1 MNTVLDVRNRNG
13 LLRVSVT
20 SLLPLFALQ
29 NVAPI
34 EARNS
39 FAYSIMAHS
48 MTPNR
53 RLKESMGRR
62 TSGTV
67 SFAGKDLENRRMR

>member
-1 MNTVLDVRNRNG
+1 MNTRLDVRNRNG

-20 SLLPLFALQ
+20 SQLPLFASQ

-53 RLKESMGRR
+53 RLKESMGRV
-62 TSGTV
+62 SFETV
-67 SFAGKDLENRRMR
+67 SFALEDLENRRTR

>member
-1 MNTVLDVRNRNG
+1 MNTGLDVRNRNG

-20 SLLPLFALQ
+20 LWQPVFASQ

-53 RLKESMGRR
+53 RLKESMGRK
-62 TSGTV
+62 TSMKV
-67 SFAGKDLENRRMR
+67 SLTGKERGNRMAF